1 MVPGGGDTGALVTAL
16 RNEQGLSGLA
26 PETGQVSGHADP
38 GFADPQPV
46 PAAAPDWLRAA
57 IGASGDILYKWDI
70 LSDRLNWAGEIEE
83 VLGEGEHAI
92 ASGHGFNNR
101 IHPED
106 LPRRLKA
113 LSDHFSQGDNYDCEY
128 RVRNG
133 QGLVIWV
140 HDRGRVEIDANGM
153 PVAMSGAMRI
163 ITQRKQ
169 NEARLERIANYD
181 ELTGHFNR
189 ARLRDELEQ
198 ALSFSRRF
206 KVESA
211 FLVIG
216 VDKLAMVNN
225 PYGYEIGDA
234 VLVAIGQR
242 LDRTLR
248 ASDVIGRLGGDRF
261 GVLVSNCPEDCVVN
275 CMDRIIEAMRDQ
287 AIEING
293 QSIPITVSVGC
304 VLFPGLVNTAYEVM
318 TKAES
323 ALTYAKK
330 AGRCCYNVYRPS
342 EQQTLLH
349 RRAMDV
355 GTQVQ
360 QAMREQ
366 RLIFTY
372 QPIIHARTMTV
383 SKYECL
389 LRMRDPKGEI
399 LPAGA
404 FIPVVEQLGMT
415 RLLDRY
421 VLDMTVAELRKD
433 LAAVLSL
440 NISGLT
446 ATDQSWLRA
455 LIAAVK
461 STPHIASRLIVEI
474 TETAAL
480 HDIEESARFVN
491 VVRDVGCRVAIDD
504 FGAGFTSFR
513 HLKALTVDLVKID
526 GSFVRNLA
534 NNVDQQL
541 FIRNLM
547 GLAGTFGLET
557 VAEFVENEADAQ
569 VLIAAGVH
577 YLQGYHYGRPQF
589 DRPWAIG
596 QRILSA

>member
-1 MVPGGGDTGALVTAL
+1 M
-16 RNEQGLSGLA
+16 
-26 PETGQVSGHADP
+26 
-38 GFADPQPV
+38 
-46 PAAAPDWLRAA
+46 
-57 IGASGDILYKWDI
+57 
-70 LSDRLNWAGEIEE
+70 
-83 VLGEGEHAI
+83 
-92 ASGHGFNNR
+92 
-101 IHPED
+101 
-106 LPRRLKA
+106 
-113 LSDHFSQGDNYDCEY
+113 
-128 RVRNG
+128 
-133 QGLVIWV
+133 
-140 HDRGRVEIDANGM
+140 
-153 PVAMSGAMRI
+153 
-163 ITQRKQ
+163 
-169 NEARLERIANYD
+169 
-181 ELTGHFNR
+181 
-189 ARLRDELEQ
+189 
-198 ALSFSRRF
+198 
-206 KVESA
+206 
-211 FLVIG
+211 
-216 VDKLAMVNN
+216 
-225 PYGYEIGDA
+225 
-234 VLVAIGQR
+234 
-242 LDRTLR
+242 
-248 ASDVIGRLGGDRF
+248 
-261 GVLVSNCPEDCVVN
+261 
-275 CMDRIIEAMRDQ
+275 
-287 AIEING
+287 
-293 QSIPITVSVGC
+293 
-304 VLFPGLVNTAYEVM
+304 FPGLVNTAYEVM

-349 RRAMDV
+349 RRAMDI

-372 QPIIHARTMTV
+372 QPIIHAQSMTV

-389 LRMRDPKGEI
+389 LRMKDPKGEI

-421 VLDMTVAELRKD
+421 VLDMTVEELRKD
-433 LAAVLSL
+433 PAAVLSL

-461 STPHIASRLIVEI
+461 STPNIAPRLIVEI

-491 VVRDVGCRVAIDD
+491 VVRDAGCRVAIDD

-569 VLIAAGVH
+569 VLINAGVH

-589 DRPWAIG
+589 DRPWAVG

>member
-1 MVPGGGDTGALVTAL
+1 MTAL
-16 RNEQGLSGLA
+16 RNEQGVDPLS
-26 PETGQVSGHADP
+26 PEPITES
-38 GFADPQPV
+38 
-46 PAAAPDWLRAA
+46 AAGDVDWVRAA
-57 IGASGDILYKWDI
+57 IGASGDILYRWDI
-70 LSDRLNWAGEIEE
+70 LSDRLSWAGEVED
-83 VLGEGEHAI
+83 VLGEGEQAI

-113 LSDHFSQGDNYDCEY
+113 LSDHFSQGDTYDCEY
-128 RVRNG
+128 RIRNA
-133 QGLVIWV
+133 QGVVIWV
-140 HDRGRVEIDANGM
+140 HDRGRVEIDGNGM
-153 PVAMSGAMRI
+153 PRAMAGAMRI

-189 ARLRDELEQ
+189 ARLRDEVEH

-206 KVESA
+206 RVEGG
-211 FLVIG
+211 FLVLG

-225 PYGYEIGDA
+225 AYGYEIGDA

-242 LDRTLR
+242 LDRVLR

-261 GVLVSNCPEDCVVN
+261 GVLLTNCPEDCIST
-275 CMDRIIEAMRDQ
+275 CMERIIDVMRDQ

-293 QSIPITVSVGC
+293 QSIPITVSIGC

-323 ALTYAKK
+323 ALAYAKK
-330 AGRCCYNVYRPS
+330 AGRCCANVYRPS

-349 RRAMDV
+349 RRALDM

-372 QPIIHARTMTV
+372 QPIVAAQTLTV

-389 LRMRDPKGEI
+389 LRMKDARGEI
-399 LPAGA
+399 VPAGA

-415 RLLDRY
+415 RLMDRY
-421 VLDMTVAELRKD
+421 VLDMTVEELRRD
-433 LAAVLSL
+433 PQTVLSL

-461 STPHIASRLIVEI
+461 STPAIAERLIVEI

-534 NNVDQQL
+534 NNADQQL

-557 VAEFVENEADAQ
+557 VAEFVENEADAK
-569 VLIAAGVH
+569 VLIDAGVH
-577 YLQGYHYGRPQF
+577 YLQGYYYGRPQF
-589 DRPWAIG
+589 ERPWAIG
-596 QRILSA
+596 AKIQPA

>member
-1 MVPGGGDTGALVTAL
+1 MTAL
-16 RNEQGLSGLA
+16 RSEQDMNPLS
-26 PETGQVSGHADP
+26 PESIPESKTAGNAV
-38 GFADPQPV
+38 
-46 PAAAPDWLRAA
+46 DWVRAA
-57 IGASGDILYKWDI
+57 IGASGDILYRWDI
-70 LSDRLNWAGEIEE
+70 LSDHLTWAGEIEE
-83 VLGEGEHAI
+83 VLGEGEQAI

-113 LSDHFSQGDNYDCEY
+113 LSDHFSQGDTYDCEY
-128 RVRNG
+128 RIRNA
-133 QGLVIWV
+133 QGVVIWV
-140 HDRGRVEIDANGM
+140 HDRGRVELDANGM
-153 PVAMSGAMRI
+153 PRAMSGVMRI

-189 ARLRDELEQ
+189 ARLRDELDH

-206 KVESA
+206 RLEGA

-225 PYGYEIGDA
+225 AYGYEVGDA

-242 LDRTLR
+242 LDRALR
-248 ASDVIGRLGGDRF
+248 ASDIIGRLGGDRF
-261 GVLVSNCPEDCVVN
+261 GVLLTNCPEQSVAN
-275 CMDRIIEAMRDQ
+275 CMDRIIEGMRTC
-287 AIEING
+287 AIEIDG
-293 QSIPITVSVGC
+293 QSIPITISIGC

-323 ALTYAKK
+323 ALAYAKK
-330 AGRCCYNVYRPS
+330 AGRCCANIYRPS

-349 RRAMDV
+349 RRTLDI

-360 QAMREQ
+360 QAMREH

-372 QPIIHARTMTV
+372 QPIVAAQTLTV

-389 LRMRDPKGEI
+389 LRMKDINGDI

-415 RLLDRY
+415 RLMDRY
-421 VLDMTVAELRKD
+421 VLDMTVEELRRD
-433 LAAVLSL
+433 QQAVLSL

-461 STPHIASRLIVEI
+461 SSPSIAERLIVEI

-534 NNVDQQL
+534 NNADQQL

-557 VAEFVENEADAQ
+557 VAEFVENEADAR
-569 VLIAAGVH
+569 VLIDAGVH
-577 YLQGYHYGRPQF
+577 YLQGYYYGRPQF
-589 DRPWAIG
+589 ERPWATGAKI
-596 QRILSA
+596 QPR

>member
-1 MVPGGGDTGALVTAL
+1 LSPDSSLDAMTADSDTPRA
-16 RNEQGLSGLA
+16 A
-26 PETGQVSGHADP
+26 PE
-38 GFADPQPV
+38 
-46 PAAAPDWLRAA
+46 WLQQA
-57 IGASGDILYKWDI
+57 IRGSGDILYRWDI
-70 LSDRLNWAGEIEE
+70 LSDRLNWAGDVEE
-83 VLGEGEHAI
+83 VLGEAEQAI

-113 LSDHFSQGDNYDCEY
+113 LSDHFSQGDIYDCEY
-128 RVRNG
+128 RVRNA
-133 QGLVIWV
+133 QGIVIWV
-140 HDRGRVEIDANGM
+140 HDRGRVELDANGM
-153 PVAMSGAMRI
+153 PRAMSGTMRI

-189 ARLRDELEQ
+189 ARLRDELDH
-198 ALSFSRRF
+198 ALSAARRF
-206 KVESA
+206 GVAGA

-225 PYGYEIGDA
+225 AYGYEIGDA

-242 LDRTLR
+242 FDRVLR
-248 ASDVIGRLGGDRF
+248 ASDIIGRLGGDRF
-261 GVLVSNCPEDCVVN
+261 GVLLGNCPEECVTH
-275 CMDRIIEAMRDQ
+275 CMERIIETMRDQ
-287 AIEING
+287 AIEIDG
-293 QSIPITVSVGC
+293 QSIPVTVSIGC

-323 ALTYAKK
+323 ALAYAKK
-330 AGRCCYNVYRPS
+330 AGRCCANVYRPS
-342 EQQTLLH
+342 EQQTLLY
-349 RRAMDV
+349 RRTLDI

-360 QAMREQ
+360 QAMREE
-366 RLIFTY
+366 RLVFTY
-372 QPIIHARTMTV
+372 QPIVAAQTLTV

-389 LRMRDPKGEI
+389 LRMRDEAGKI

-415 RLLDRY
+415 RLMDRY
-421 VLDMTVAELRKD
+421 VLDMTVSELRRD
-433 LAAVLSL
+433 PAAVLSL

-461 STPHIASRLIVEI
+461 STPSIAERLIVEI

-534 NNVDQQL
+534 NNADQQL

-557 VAEFVENEADAQ
+557 VAEFVENDADAS
-569 VLIAAGVH
+569 VLINAGVH
-577 YLQGYHYGRPQF
+577 YLQGYYYGRPQF
-589 DRPWAIG
+589 DRPWPIG
-596 QRILSA
+596 AKIQPAG

>member
-1 MVPGGGDTGALVTAL
+1 MTAL
-16 RNEQGLSGLA
+16 RSEQGLTFLA
-26 PETGQVSGHADP
+26 PETAQTLPHLDSVEGAN
-38 GFADPQPV
+38 
-46 PAAAPDWLRAA
+46 PDWLRYA
-57 IGASGDILYKWDI
+57 ISASGDIFYKWDI
-70 LSDRLNWAGEIEE
+70 LSDRLSWAGEIED
-83 VLGEGEHAI
+83 VLGDGENAV

-106 LPRRLKA
+106 LPRRLKT

-133 QGLVIWV
+133 LGVVIWV
-140 HDRGRVEIDANGM
+140 HDRGRVEIDASGM
-153 PVAMSGAMRI
+153 PVAMAGVMRI

-169 NEARLERIANYD
+169 SEARLERIANYD

-189 ARLRDELEQ
+189 SRLRDELEH
-198 ALSFSRRF
+198 ALSSSRRF
-206 KVESA
+206 RIDGA

-225 PYGYEIGDA
+225 AYGYEIGDA
-234 VLVAIGQR
+234 ILVAIGQR

-248 ASDVIGRLGGDRF
+248 TSDVIGRLGGDRF
-261 GVLVSNCPEDCVVN
+261 GVLLTNCPEECVVN
-275 CMDRIIEAMRDQ
+275 CMDRIIQSMREQ
-287 AIEING
+287 AIEIDN
-293 QSIPITVSVGC
+293 QTIPITVSVGC

-323 ALTYAKK
+323 ALIYAKK
-330 AGRCCYNVYRPS
+330 AGRCCYNIYRPS

-349 RRAMDV
+349 RRAMDI

-360 QAMREQ
+360 QAMRDQ

-372 QPIIHARTMTV
+372 QPIIHAQSMTV

-389 LRMRDPKGEI
+389 LRMKDQRGEI

-421 VLDMTVAELRKD
+421 VLDMTVEELRRD
-433 LAAVLSL
+433 PTAVLSL

-461 STPHIASRLIVEI
+461 STPAIASRLIVEI

-557 VAEFVENEADAQ
+557 VAEFVENDADAQ
-569 VLIAAGVH
+569 VLITAGVH

-589 DRPWAIG
+589 ERPWTVG
-596 QRILSA
+596 QRILSI

>member
-16 RNEQGLSGLA
+16 RNEHGVDPLS
-26 PETGQVSGHADP
+26 PESFLEGDALPHSDAASADW
-38 GFADPQPV
+38 V
-46 PAAAPDWLRAA
+46 RAA
-57 IGASGDILYKWDI
+57 IGASGDILYRWDI
-70 LSDRLNWAGEIEE
+70 LSDRLAWAGEIEE
-83 VLGEGEHAI
+83 VLGEGEQAI

-128 RVRNG
+128 RVRNA
-133 QGLVIWV
+133 QGVVIWV
-140 HDRGRVEIDANGM
+140 HDRGRVQMDENGM
-153 PVAMSGAMRI
+153 PRAMSGAMRI

-189 ARLRDELEQ
+189 ARLRDELDH
-198 ALSFSRRF
+198 ALSFARRF
-206 KVESA
+206 RLEGA

-225 PYGYEIGDA
+225 AFGYEIGDA

-242 LDRTLR
+242 LDRALR
-248 ASDVIGRLGGDRF
+248 SSDIIGRLGGDRF
-261 GVLVSNCPEDCVVN
+261 GVLLTNCPEDCVST
-275 CMDRIIEAMRDQ
+275 CMERIIDTMRGQ

-293 QSIPITVSVGC
+293 QSIPITVSIGC

-323 ALTYAKK
+323 ALAYAKK
-330 AGRCCYNVYRPS
+330 AGRCCANVYRPS

-349 RRAMDV
+349 RRTLDI
-355 GTQVQ
+355 GNQVQ
-360 QAMREQ
+360 QAMREH

-372 QPIIHARTMTV
+372 QPIVAAQTLTV

-389 LRMRDPKGEI
+389 LRLKEPNGDI

-415 RLLDRY
+415 RLMDRY
-421 VLDMTVAELRKD
+421 VLDMTVEELRRD
-433 LAAVLSL
+433 PLAVLSL

-461 STPHIASRLIVEI
+461 STPNIAERLIVEI

-534 NNVDQQL
+534 NNADQQL

-557 VAEFVENEADAQ
+557 VAEFVENEADAK
-569 VLIAAGVH
+569 VLIDAGVH
-577 YLQGYHYGRPQF
+577 YLQGYYYGRPQF

-596 QRILSA
+596 AKILPAS

>member
-1 MVPGGGDTGALVTAL
+1 MTAL
-16 RNEQGLSGLA
+16 RNEHGVDPLSPDSLLGGDALA
-26 PETGQVSGHADP
+26 RSDAATADW
-38 GFADPQPV
+38 V
-46 PAAAPDWLRAA
+46 RAA
-57 IGASGDILYKWDI
+57 IGASGDILYRWDI
-70 LSDRLNWAGEIEE
+70 LSDRLAWAGEIEE
-83 VLGEGEHAI
+83 VLGEGEQAI

-113 LSDHFSQGDNYDCEY
+113 LSDHFSQGDTYDCEY

-133 QGLVIWV
+133 QGVVIWV
-140 HDRGRVEIDANGM
+140 HDRGRVQMDDNGM
-153 PVAMSGAMRI
+153 PRAMSGAMRV

-189 ARLRDELEQ
+189 ARLRDELDH
-198 ALSFSRRF
+198 ALSFARRF
-206 KVESA
+206 RVAGA

-225 PYGYEIGDA
+225 AFGYEIGDA

-242 LDRTLR
+242 LDRALR
-248 ASDVIGRLGGDRF
+248 SSDLIGRLGGDRF
-261 GVLVSNCPEDCVVN
+261 GVLLTNCPEDSVTA
-275 CMDRIIEAMRDQ
+275 CMERIIEAMRGH

-293 QSIPITVSVGC
+293 QSIPITVSIGC

-323 ALTYAKK
+323 ALAYAKK
-330 AGRCCYNVYRPS
+330 AGRCCANVYRPS

-349 RRAMDV
+349 RRTLDI
-355 GTQVQ
+355 GNQVQ
-360 QAMREQ
+360 QAMREH

-372 QPIIHARTMTV
+372 QPIVAAQTLTV

-389 LRMRDPKGEI
+389 LRLKEPNGDI

-415 RLLDRY
+415 RLMDRY
-421 VLDMTVAELRKD
+421 VLDMTVEELRRD
-433 LAAVLSL
+433 PQSVLSL

-461 STPHIASRLIVEI
+461 STPSIAERLIVEI

-534 NNVDQQL
+534 NNADQQL

-557 VAEFVENEADAQ
+557 VAEFVENQADAK
-569 VLIAAGVH
+569 VLIDAGVH
-577 YLQGYHYGRPQF
+577 YLQGYYYGRPQF
-589 DRPWAIG
+589 ERPWAIG
-596 QRILSA
+596 EKILPAK

>member
-1 MVPGGGDTGALVTAL
+1 MTAL
-16 RNEQGLSGLA
+16 RSEQSTNPLSPDSI
-26 PETGQVSGHADP
+26 PESN
-38 GFADPQPV
+38 
-46 PAAAPDWLRAA
+46 AAGNGTDWVRAA
-57 IGASGDILYKWDI
+57 IGASGDILYRWDI
-70 LSDRLNWAGEIEE
+70 LSDHLTWAGEIEE
-83 VLGEGEHAI
+83 VLGEGEQAI

-113 LSDHFSQGDNYDCEY
+113 LSDHFSQGDTYDCEY
-128 RVRNG
+128 RIRNA
-133 QGLVIWV
+133 QGVVIWV
-140 HDRGRVEIDANGM
+140 HDRGRVDLDANGM
-153 PVAMSGAMRI
+153 PRAMSGVMRV

-189 ARLRDELEQ
+189 ARLRDELDH

-206 KVESA
+206 RLEGA

-225 PYGYEIGDA
+225 AFGYEVGDA

-242 LDRTLR
+242 LDRALR
-248 ASDVIGRLGGDRF
+248 ASDIIGRLGGDRF
-261 GVLVSNCPEDCVVN
+261 GVLLTNCPEQSVTN
-275 CMDRIIEAMRDQ
+275 CMDRIIEGMRNQ
-287 AIEING
+287 AIEIDG
-293 QSIPITVSVGC
+293 QSIPITVSIGC

-323 ALTYAKK
+323 ALAYAKK
-330 AGRCCYNVYRPS
+330 AGRCCANVYRPS

-349 RRAMDV
+349 RRTLDI

-372 QPIIHARTMTV
+372 QPIVAAQTLTV

-389 LRMRDPKGEI
+389 LRMKDTNGDI

-421 VLDMTVAELRKD
+421 VLDMTVEELRRD
-433 LAAVLSL
+433 QQAVLSL

-461 STPHIASRLIVEI
+461 SSPSIAERLIVEI

-534 NNVDQQL
+534 NNTDQQL

-569 VLIAAGVH
+569 VLIDAGVH
-577 YLQGYHYGRPQF
+577 YLQGYYYGRPQF
-589 DRPWAIG
+589 ERPWQTGAKI
-596 QRILSA
+596 QPR

>member
-1 MVPGGGDTGALVTAL
+1 MTAL
-16 RNEQGLSGLA
+16 RNEQSANPLS
-26 PETGQVSGHADP
+26 PEPIDESGA
-38 GFADPQPV
+38 G
-46 PAAAPDWLRAA
+46 AAEWLRAA
-57 IGASGDILYKWDI
+57 IGASGDILYRWDI
-70 LSDRLNWAGEIEE
+70 LSDRLSWAGEVEE
-83 VLGEGEHAI
+83 VLGEGEQAI

-113 LSDHFSQGDNYDCEY
+113 LSDHFSQGDTYDCEY
-128 RVRNG
+128 RIRNA
-133 QGLVIWV
+133 QGVVIWV
-140 HDRGRVEIDANGM
+140 HDRGRVEIDGNGM
-153 PVAMSGAMRI
+153 PRAMSGAMRI

-189 ARLRDELEQ
+189 ARLRDELDH

-206 KVESA
+206 RVEGG

-225 PYGYEIGDA
+225 AYGYEIGDA

-242 LDRTLR
+242 LDRVLR

-261 GVLVSNCPEDCVVN
+261 GVLLTNCPEENVST
-275 CMDRIIEAMRDQ
+275 CMERIIDVMRSH

-293 QSIPITVSVGC
+293 QTIPITVSIGC

-323 ALTYAKK
+323 ALAYAKK
-330 AGRCCYNVYRPS
+330 AGRCCANVYRPS

-349 RRAMDV
+349 RRALDI

-372 QPIIHARTMTV
+372 QPIVAAQTLTV

-389 LRMRDPKGEI
+389 LRMKDSNGEI

-415 RLLDRY
+415 RLMDRY
-421 VLDMTVAELRKD
+421 VLDMTVEELRRD
-433 LAAVLSL
+433 PQAVLSL

-461 STPHIASRLIVEI
+461 STPAIAERLIVEI

-534 NNVDQQL
+534 NNPDQQL

-557 VAEFVENEADAQ
+557 VAEFVENEADAK
-569 VLIAAGVH
+569 VLIDCGVH
-577 YLQGYHYGRPQF
+577 YLQGYYYGRPQF
-589 DRPWAIG
+589 DRPWAVGAKI
-596 QRILSA
+596 QPAQ

>member
-1 MVPGGGDTGALVTAL
+1 MVPGGGDTGVLVTAL
-16 RNEQGLSGLA
+16 RNEQNANPLS
-26 PETGQVSGHADP
+26 PEPIHESESS
-38 GFADPQPV
+38 
-46 PAAAPDWLRAA
+46 AAVWLRAA
-57 IGASGDILYKWDI
+57 IGASGDILYRWDI
-70 LSDRLNWAGEIEE
+70 LSDRLSWAGEVEE
-83 VLGEGEHAI
+83 VLGEGEQAI

-113 LSDHFSQGDNYDCEY
+113 LSDHFSQGDTYDCEY
-128 RVRNG
+128 RVRNA
-133 QGLVIWV
+133 QGVVIWV
-140 HDRGRVEIDANGM
+140 HDRGRVEIDGNGM
-153 PVAMSGAMRI
+153 PRAMSGAMRI

-189 ARLRDELEQ
+189 ARLRDELDH

-206 KVESA
+206 RVEGA

-225 PYGYEIGDA
+225 AYGYEIGDA

-261 GVLVSNCPEDCVVN
+261 GVLLTNCPEENTAV
-275 CMDRIIEAMRDQ
+275 CMDRIIDVMRSH

-293 QSIPITVSVGC
+293 QTIPITVSIGC

-323 ALTYAKK
+323 ALAYAKK
-330 AGRCCYNVYRPS
+330 AGRCCANIYRPS

-349 RRAMDV
+349 RRALDI

-372 QPIIHARTMTV
+372 QPIVAAQTLTV

-389 LRMRDPKGEI
+389 LRMKDANGEI

-415 RLLDRY
+415 RLMDRY
-421 VLDMTVAELRKD
+421 VLDMTVEELRRD
-433 LAAVLSL
+433 PSTVLSL

-461 STPHIASRLIVEI
+461 STPHIAERLIVEI

-534 NNVDQQL
+534 NNADQQL

-557 VAEFVENEADAQ
+557 VAEFVENEADAK
-569 VLIAAGVH
+569 VLIDSGVH
-577 YLQGYHYGRPQF
+577 YLQGYYYGRPQF
-589 DRPWAIG
+589 DRPWAVGAKIKP
-596 QRILSA
+596 AA

>member
-1 MVPGGGDTGALVTAL
+1 MTAL
-16 RNEQGLSGLA
+16 RNEQNANPLS
-26 PETGQVSGHADP
+26 PEPIDESGA
-38 GFADPQPV
+38 G
-46 PAAAPDWLRAA
+46 AAEWLRAA
-57 IGASGDILYKWDI
+57 IGASGDILYRWDI
-70 LSDRLNWAGEIEE
+70 LSDRLSWAGEVEE
-83 VLGEGEHAI
+83 VLGEGEQAI

-113 LSDHFSQGDNYDCEY
+113 LSDHFSQGDTYDCEY
-128 RVRNG
+128 RIRNA
-133 QGLVIWV
+133 QGVVIWV
-140 HDRGRVEIDANGM
+140 HDRGRVEIDSNGM
-153 PVAMSGAMRI
+153 PRAMSGAMRI

-189 ARLRDELEQ
+189 ARLRDELDH

-206 KVESA
+206 RVEGG

-225 PYGYEIGDA
+225 AYGYEIGDA

-242 LDRTLR
+242 LDRVLR

-261 GVLVSNCPEDCVVN
+261 GVLLTNCPEENVST
-275 CMDRIIEAMRDQ
+275 CMERIIDVMRSH

-293 QSIPITVSVGC
+293 QTIPITVSIGC

-323 ALTYAKK
+323 ALAYAKK
-330 AGRCCYNVYRPS
+330 AGRCCANVYRPS

-349 RRAMDV
+349 RRALDI

-372 QPIIHARTMTV
+372 QPIVAAQTLTV

-389 LRMRDPKGEI
+389 LRMKDANGEI

-415 RLLDRY
+415 RLMDRY
-421 VLDMTVAELRKD
+421 VLDMTVEELRRD
-433 LAAVLSL
+433 PQTVLSL

-461 STPHIASRLIVEI
+461 STPAIAERLIVEI

-534 NNVDQQL
+534 NNADQQL

-547 GLAGTFGLET
+547 GLSGTFGLET
-557 VAEFVENEADAQ
+557 VAEFVENEADAK
-569 VLIAAGVH
+569 VLIDSGVH
-577 YLQGYHYGRPQF
+577 YLQGYYYGRPQF
-589 DRPWAIG
+589 DRPWAVG
-596 QRILSA
+596 AKILPAQ

>member
-16 RNEQGLSGLA
+16 RNEQGVNPLSPDPI
-26 PETGQVSGHADP
+26 PESGS
-38 GFADPQPV
+38 GGV
-46 PAAAPDWLRAA
+46 DWVRAA
-57 IGASGDILYKWDI
+57 IGASGDILYRWDI
-70 LSDRLNWAGEIEE
+70 LSDRLTWAGEVED
-83 VLGEGEHAI
+83 VLGEGEQAI

-113 LSDHFSQGDNYDCEY
+113 LSDHFSQGDTYDCEY
-128 RVRNG
+128 RIRNA
-133 QGLVIWV
+133 QGVVIWV
-140 HDRGRVEIDANGM
+140 HDRGRVEIDGNGM
-153 PVAMSGAMRI
+153 PRAMAGAMRI

-189 ARLRDELEQ
+189 TRLRDEVEH

-206 KVESA
+206 RVEGG

-225 PYGYEIGDA
+225 AYGYEIGDA

-242 LDRTLR
+242 LDRVLR

-261 GVLVSNCPEDCVVN
+261 GVLLTNCPEDHVSA
-275 CMDRIIEAMRDQ
+275 CMDRIIDVMRSQ

-293 QSIPITVSVGC
+293 QSIPVTVSIGC

-323 ALTYAKK
+323 ALAYAKK
-330 AGRCCYNVYRPS
+330 AGRCCANVYRPS

-349 RRAMDV
+349 RRALDM
-355 GTQVQ
+355 GNQVQ
-360 QAMREQ
+360 QAMREK

-372 QPIIHARTMTV
+372 QPIVAAQTLTV

-389 LRMRDPKGEI
+389 IRMKDAKGDI
-399 LPAGA
+399 VPAGA

-415 RLLDRY
+415 RLMDRY
-421 VLDMTVAELRKD
+421 VLDMTVEELRSD
-433 LAAVLSL
+433 PETVLSL

-461 STPHIASRLIVEI
+461 STPAIAERLIVEI

-534 NNVDQQL
+534 NNADQQL

-557 VAEFVENEADAQ
+557 VAEFVENEADAK
-569 VLIAAGVH
+569 VLIDAGVH
-577 YLQGYHYGRPQF
+577 YLQGYFYGRPQF
-589 DRPWAIG
+589 ERPWAIG
-596 QRILSA
+596 AKILPAS

>member
-1 MVPGGGDTGALVTAL
+1 MVPSDGDRGALVTAL
-16 RNEQGLSGLA
+16 RNEQGLTSLA
-26 PETGQVSGHADP
+26 PETAQDP
-38 GFADPQPV
+38 AYAE
-46 PAAAPDWLRAA
+46 PAHGGAATPTADWLRTA
-57 IGASGDILYKWDI
+57 ISASGDILYKWDI
-70 LSDRLNWAGEIEE
+70 LSDRLSWAGEVEE
-83 VLGEGEHAI
+83 VLGEGENAI

-113 LSDHFSQGDNYDCEY
+113 LSDHFSQGDSYDCEY

-133 QGLVIWV
+133 QGVVIWV
-140 HDRGRVEIDANGM
+140 HDRGRVEIDSNGM
-153 PVAMSGAMRI
+153 PVAMSGVMRI

-189 ARLRDELEQ
+189 ARLRDELEH

-206 KVESA
+206 KVDGA

-225 PYGYEIGDA
+225 AYGYEIGDA

-242 LDRTLR
+242 LDRMLR

-261 GVLVSNCPEDCVVN
+261 GVLLTNCPDDCIIS
-275 CMDRIIEAMRDQ
+275 CMDRIIQTMREQ
-287 AIEING
+287 AIEIDG
-293 QSIPITVSVGC
+293 QSIPITVSIGC
-304 VLFPGLVNTAYEVM
+304 VMFPGLVNTAYEVM

-349 RRAMDV
+349 RRAMDI

-372 QPIIHARTMTV
+372 QPIIHAQSMTV

-389 LRMRDPKGEI
+389 LRMKDPKGEI

-421 VLDMTVAELRKD
+421 VLDMTVEELRKD
-433 LAAVLSL
+433 PAAVLSL

-461 STPHIASRLIVEI
+461 STPNIAPRLIVEI

-491 VVRDVGCRVAIDD
+491 VVRDAGCRVAIDD

-569 VLIAAGVH
+569 VLINAGVH

-589 DRPWAIG
+589 DRPWAVG

>member
-1 MVPGGGDTGALVTAL
+1 VLVTAL
-16 RNEQGLSGLA
+16 RNEQSANPLS
-26 PETGQVSGHADP
+26 PEPIDESGA
-38 GFADPQPV
+38 G
-46 PAAAPDWLRAA
+46 AAEWLRAA
-57 IGASGDILYKWDI
+57 IGASGDILYRWDI
-70 LSDRLNWAGEIEE
+70 LSDRLSWAGEVEE
-83 VLGEGEHAI
+83 VLGEGEQAI

-113 LSDHFSQGDNYDCEY
+113 LSDHFSQGDTYDCEY
-128 RVRNG
+128 RIRNA
-133 QGLVIWV
+133 QGVVIWV
-140 HDRGRVEIDANGM
+140 HDRGRVEIDSNGM
-153 PVAMSGAMRI
+153 PRAMSGAMRI

-189 ARLRDELEQ
+189 ARLRDELDH

-206 KVESA
+206 RVEGG

-225 PYGYEIGDA
+225 AYGYEIGDA

-242 LDRTLR
+242 LDRVLR

-261 GVLVSNCPEDCVVN
+261 GVLLTNCPEENVST
-275 CMDRIIEAMRDQ
+275 CMERIIDVMRSH

-293 QSIPITVSVGC
+293 QTIPITVSIGC

-323 ALTYAKK
+323 ALAYAKK
-330 AGRCCYNVYRPS
+330 AGRCCANVYRPS

-349 RRAMDV
+349 RRALDI

-372 QPIIHARTMTV
+372 QPIVAAQTLTV

-389 LRMRDPKGEI
+389 LRMKDANGEI

-415 RLLDRY
+415 RLMDRY
-421 VLDMTVAELRKD
+421 VLDMTVEELRRD
-433 LAAVLSL
+433 PQTVLSL

-461 STPHIASRLIVEI
+461 STPAIAERLIVEI

-534 NNVDQQL
+534 NNADQQL

-557 VAEFVENEADAQ
+557 VAEFVENEADAK
-569 VLIAAGVH
+569 VLIDSGVH
-577 YLQGYHYGRPQF
+577 YLQGYYYGRPQF
-589 DRPWAIG
+589 DRPWAVG
-596 QRILSA
+596 AKILPAQ

>member
-1 MVPGGGDTGALVTAL
+1 MTAL
-16 RNEQGLSGLA
+16 RSEQSTNPLSPDSI
-26 PETGQVSGHADP
+26 PESN
-38 GFADPQPV
+38 
-46 PAAAPDWLRAA
+46 AAGNGTDWVRTA
-57 IGASGDILYKWDI
+57 IGASGDILYRWDI
-70 LSDRLNWAGEIEE
+70 LSDHLTWAGEIEE
-83 VLGEGEHAI
+83 VLGEGEQAI

-113 LSDHFSQGDNYDCEY
+113 LSDHFSQGDTYDCEY
-128 RVRNG
+128 RIRNA
-133 QGLVIWV
+133 QGVVIWV
-140 HDRGRVEIDANGM
+140 HDRGRVDLDANGM
-153 PVAMSGAMRI
+153 PRAMSGVMRI

-189 ARLRDELEQ
+189 ARLRDELDH

-206 KVESA
+206 RLEGA

-225 PYGYEIGDA
+225 AFGYEVGDA

-242 LDRTLR
+242 LDRALR
-248 ASDVIGRLGGDRF
+248 ASDIIGRLGGDRF
-261 GVLVSNCPEDCVVN
+261 GVLLTNCPEQSVTN
-275 CMDRIIEAMRDQ
+275 CMDRIIEGMRNQ
-287 AIEING
+287 AIEIDG
-293 QSIPITVSVGC
+293 QSIPITVSIGC

-323 ALTYAKK
+323 ALAYAKK
-330 AGRCCYNVYRPS
+330 AGRCCANVYRPS

-349 RRAMDV
+349 RRTLDI

-372 QPIIHARTMTV
+372 QPIVAAQTLTV

-389 LRMRDPKGEI
+389 LRMKDTNGDI

-415 RLLDRY
+415 RLMDRY
-421 VLDMTVAELRKD
+421 VLDMTVEELRRD
-433 LAAVLSL
+433 QQAVLSL

-461 STPHIASRLIVEI
+461 STPSIAERLIVEI

-534 NNVDQQL
+534 NNTDQQL

-569 VLIAAGVH
+569 VLIDAGVH
-577 YLQGYHYGRPQF
+577 YLQGYYYGRPQF
-589 DRPWAIG
+589 ERPWQTGAKI
-596 QRILSA
+596 QPR

>member
-16 RNEQGLSGLA
+16 RNEQGVNPLSPDPI
-26 PETGQVSGHADP
+26 PESGS
-38 GFADPQPV
+38 GGV
-46 PAAAPDWLRAA
+46 DWVRAA
-57 IGASGDILYKWDI
+57 IGASGDILYRWDI
-70 LSDRLNWAGEIEE
+70 LSDRLTWAGEVED
-83 VLGEGEHAI
+83 VLGEGEQAI

-113 LSDHFSQGDNYDCEY
+113 LSDHFSQGDTYDCEY
-128 RVRNG
+128 RIRNA
-133 QGLVIWV
+133 QGVVIWV
-140 HDRGRVEIDANGM
+140 HDRGRVEIDGNGM
-153 PVAMSGAMRI
+153 PRAMAGAMRI

-189 ARLRDELEQ
+189 TRLRDEVEH

-206 KVESA
+206 RVEGG

-225 PYGYEIGDA
+225 AYGYEIGDA

-242 LDRTLR
+242 LDRVLR

-261 GVLVSNCPEDCVVN
+261 GVLLTNCPEDHVSA
-275 CMDRIIEAMRDQ
+275 CMDRIIDVMRSQ

-293 QSIPITVSVGC
+293 QSIPVTVSIGC

-323 ALTYAKK
+323 ALAYAKK
-330 AGRCCYNVYRPS
+330 AGRCCANVYRPS

-349 RRAMDV
+349 RRALDM
-355 GTQVQ
+355 GNQVQ
-360 QAMREQ
+360 QAMREK

-372 QPIIHARTMTV
+372 QPIVAAQTLTV

-389 LRMRDPKGEI
+389 IRMKDAKGDI
-399 LPAGA
+399 VPAGA

-415 RLLDRY
+415 RLMDRY
-421 VLDMTVAELRKD
+421 VLDMTVEELRRD
-433 LAAVLSL
+433 PETVLSL

-461 STPHIASRLIVEI
+461 STPAIAERLIVEI

-534 NNVDQQL
+534 NNADQQL

-557 VAEFVENEADAQ
+557 VAEFVENEADAK
-569 VLIAAGVH
+569 VLIDAGVH
-577 YLQGYHYGRPQF
+577 YLQGYFYGRPQF
-589 DRPWAIG
+589 ERPWAIG
-596 QRILSA
+596 AKILPAS

>member
-1 MVPGGGDTGALVTAL
+1 MTAL
-16 RNEQGLSGLA
+16 RSEHELTSMV
-26 PETGQVSGHADP
+26 PEAVQTLPLTDSNT
-38 GFADPQPV
+38 FTI
-46 PAAAPDWLRAA
+46 PDWIQSA
-57 IGASGDILYKWDI
+57 ISASGDILYKWDI
-70 LSDRLNWAGEIEE
+70 LSDHLSWAGQVEDL
-83 VLGEGEHAI
+83 LGEDQHTI
-92 ASGHGFNNR
+92 ASSHGFNNR

-113 LSDHFSQGDNYDCEY
+113 LSDHFSQGNNYDCEY

-133 QGLVIWV
+133 QGVVIWI
-140 HDRGRVEIDANGM
+140 HDRGQVEINDSGM
-153 PVAMSGAMRI
+153 PIAMSGAMRV

-189 ARLRDELEQ
+189 VRLQNELEQ

-206 KVESA
+206 KIDGA
-211 FLVIG
+211 FLVLG
-216 VDKLAMVNN
+216 VDKLAMINN
-225 PYGYEIGDA
+225 ACGYETGDS

-248 ASDVIGRLGGDRF
+248 ASDIIGRLGGDRF
-261 GVLVSNCPEDCVVN
+261 GILLTNCQEDSVVN
-275 CMDRIIEAMRDQ
+275 CMDRIIQSMREH
-287 AIEING
+287 AIEIEE
-293 QSIPITVSVGC
+293 QAIPITVSVGC
-304 VLFPGLVNTAYEVM
+304 VLFPGLVNTAYELM

-330 AGRCCYNVYRPS
+330 AGRGCYRIYRPS
-342 EQQTLLH
+342 EQQTILH
-349 RRAMDV
+349 RRAMDI

-366 RLIFTY
+366 RLLFTY
-372 QPIIHARTMTV
+372 QPIIHAQSMTV

-389 LRMRDPKGEI
+389 LRIKDPTGEI

-421 VLDMTVAELRKD
+421 VLDMTVNELRQDPKT
-433 LAAVLSL
+433 VLSL

-461 STPHIASRLIVEI
+461 STPNIASRLIVEI

-547 GLAGTFGLET
+547 GLASTFGLET
-557 VAEFVENEADAQ
+557 VAEFVENNADAQ
-569 VLIAAGVH
+569 VLIDSGVN
-577 YLQGYHYGRPQF
+577 YLQGYHYGRPKF
-589 DRPWAIG
+589 DRPWIIG
-596 QRILSA
+596 QSILSI

>member
-1 MVPGGGDTGALVTAL
+1 VLVTAL
-16 RNEQGLSGLA
+16 RNEQSANPLS
-26 PETGQVSGHADP
+26 PEPIDESGA
-38 GFADPQPV
+38 G
-46 PAAAPDWLRAA
+46 AAEWLRAA
-57 IGASGDILYKWDI
+57 IGASGDILYRWDI
-70 LSDRLNWAGEIEE
+70 LSDRLSWAGEVEE
-83 VLGEGEHAI
+83 VLGEGEQAI

-113 LSDHFSQGDNYDCEY
+113 LSDHFSQGDTYDCEY
-128 RVRNG
+128 RIRNA
-133 QGLVIWV
+133 QGVVIWV
-140 HDRGRVEIDANGM
+140 HDRGRVEIDGNGM
-153 PVAMSGAMRI
+153 PRAMSGAMRI

-189 ARLRDELEQ
+189 ARLRDELDH

-206 KVESA
+206 RVEGG

-225 PYGYEIGDA
+225 AYGYEIGDA

-242 LDRTLR
+242 LDRVLR

-261 GVLVSNCPEDCVVN
+261 GVLLTNCPEENVST
-275 CMDRIIEAMRDQ
+275 CMERIIDVMRSH

-293 QSIPITVSVGC
+293 QTIPITVSIGC

-323 ALTYAKK
+323 ALAYAKK
-330 AGRCCYNVYRPS
+330 AGRCCANVYRPS

-349 RRAMDV
+349 RRALDI

-372 QPIIHARTMTV
+372 QPIVAAQTLTV

-389 LRMRDPKGEI
+389 LRMKDANGEI

-415 RLLDRY
+415 RLMDRY
-421 VLDMTVAELRKD
+421 VLDMTVEELRRD
-433 LAAVLSL
+433 PQTVLSL

-461 STPHIASRLIVEI
+461 STPAIAERLIVEI

-534 NNVDQQL
+534 NNADQQL

-557 VAEFVENEADAQ
+557 VAEFVENEADAK
-569 VLIAAGVH
+569 VLIDSGVH
-577 YLQGYHYGRPQF
+577 YLQGYYYGRPQF
-589 DRPWAIG
+589 DRPWAVGAKI
-596 QRILSA
+596 QPAQ

>member
-1 MVPGGGDTGALVTAL
+1 MTAL
-16 RNEQGLSGLA
+16 RSEQSTNPLSPDSI
-26 PETGQVSGHADP
+26 PESN
-38 GFADPQPV
+38 
-46 PAAAPDWLRAA
+46 AAGNGTDWVRAA
-57 IGASGDILYKWDI
+57 IGASGDILYRWDI
-70 LSDRLNWAGEIEE
+70 LSDHLTWAGEIEE
-83 VLGEGEHAI
+83 VLGEGEQAI

-113 LSDHFSQGDNYDCEY
+113 LSDHFSQGDTYDCEY
-128 RVRNG
+128 RIRNA
-133 QGLVIWV
+133 QGVVIWV
-140 HDRGRVEIDANGM
+140 HDRGRVDLDANGM
-153 PVAMSGAMRI
+153 PRAMSGVMRV

-189 ARLRDELEQ
+189 ARLRDELDH

-206 KVESA
+206 RLEGA

-225 PYGYEIGDA
+225 AFGYEVGDA

-242 LDRTLR
+242 LDRALR
-248 ASDVIGRLGGDRF
+248 ASDIIGRLGGDRF
-261 GVLVSNCPEDCVVN
+261 GVLLTNCPEQSVTN
-275 CMDRIIEAMRDQ
+275 CMDRIIEGMRNQ
-287 AIEING
+287 AIEIDG
-293 QSIPITVSVGC
+293 QSIPITVSIGC

-323 ALTYAKK
+323 ALAYAKK
-330 AGRCCYNVYRPS
+330 AGRCCANVYRPS

-349 RRAMDV
+349 RRTLDI

-372 QPIIHARTMTV
+372 QPIVAAQTLTV

-389 LRMRDPKGEI
+389 LRMKDTNGDI

-421 VLDMTVAELRKD
+421 VLDMTVEELRRD
-433 LAAVLSL
+433 QQAVLSL

-461 STPHIASRLIVEI
+461 STPSIAERLIVEI

-534 NNVDQQL
+534 NNTDQQL

-569 VLIAAGVH
+569 VLIDAGVH
-577 YLQGYHYGRPQF
+577 YLQGYYYGRPQF
-589 DRPWAIG
+589 ERPWQTGAKI
-596 QRILSA
+596 QPR

>member
-1 MVPGGGDTGALVTAL
+1 MTAL
-16 RNEQGLSGLA
+16 RNEQG
-26 PETGQVSGHADP
+26 ADP
-38 GFADPQPV
+38 LSPDPITESGTGDV
-46 PAAAPDWLRAA
+46 DWVRAA
-57 IGASGDILYKWDI
+57 IGASGDILYRWDI
-70 LSDRLNWAGEIEE
+70 LSDRLSWAGEVED
-83 VLGEGEHAI
+83 VLGEGEQAI

-113 LSDHFSQGDNYDCEY
+113 LSDHFSQGDTYDCEY
-128 RVRNG
+128 RIRNA
-133 QGLVIWV
+133 QGVVIWV
-140 HDRGRVEIDANGM
+140 HDRGRVEIDGNGM
-153 PVAMSGAMRI
+153 PRAMAGAMRI

-189 ARLRDELEQ
+189 ARLRDEVEH

-206 KVESA
+206 RVEGG

-225 PYGYEIGDA
+225 AYGYEIGDA

-242 LDRTLR
+242 LDRVLR

-261 GVLVSNCPEDCVVN
+261 GVLLTNCPEDCVST
-275 CMDRIIEAMRDQ
+275 CMDRIIDVMRDQ

-293 QSIPITVSVGC
+293 QSIPITVSIGC

-323 ALTYAKK
+323 ALAYAKK
-330 AGRCCYNVYRPS
+330 AGRCCANIYRPS

-349 RRAMDV
+349 RRALDM
-355 GTQVQ
+355 GNQVQ

-372 QPIIHARTMTV
+372 QPIVAAQTLTV

-389 LRMRDPKGEI
+389 LRMKDARGEI
-399 LPAGA
+399 VPAGA

-415 RLLDRY
+415 RLMDRY
-421 VLDMTVAELRKD
+421 VLDMTVEELRRD
-433 LAAVLSL
+433 PQTVLSL

-461 STPHIASRLIVEI
+461 STPAIAERLIVEI

-534 NNVDQQL
+534 NNADQQL

-557 VAEFVENEADAQ
+557 VAEFVENEADAK
-569 VLIAAGVH
+569 VLIDAGVH
-577 YLQGYHYGRPQF
+577 YLQGYYYGRPQF
-589 DRPWAIG
+589 ERPWAIG
-596 QRILSA
+596 AKIQPV

>member
-1 MVPGGGDTGALVTAL
+1 MTAL
-16 RNEQGLSGLA
+16 RNEQGVDPLS
-26 PETGQVSGHADP
+26 PEPITES
-38 GFADPQPV
+38 
-46 PAAAPDWLRAA
+46 AAGDVDWVRAA
-57 IGASGDILYKWDI
+57 IGASGDILYRWDI
-70 LSDRLNWAGEIEE
+70 LSDRLSWAGEVED
-83 VLGEGEHAI
+83 VLGEGEQAI

-113 LSDHFSQGDNYDCEY
+113 LSDHFSQGDTYDCEY
-128 RVRNG
+128 RVRNA
-133 QGLVIWV
+133 QGVVIWV
-140 HDRGRVEIDANGM
+140 HDRGRVEIDGNGM
-153 PVAMSGAMRI
+153 PRAMAGAMRI

-189 ARLRDELEQ
+189 ARLRDEVEH

-206 KVESA
+206 RVEGG
-211 FLVIG
+211 FLVLG

-225 PYGYEIGDA
+225 AYGYEIGDA

-242 LDRTLR
+242 LDRVLR

-261 GVLVSNCPEDCVVN
+261 GVLLTNCPEDCVN
-275 CMDRIIEAMRDQ
+275 ACMERIIDVMRNQ

-293 QSIPITVSVGC
+293 QSIPITVSIGC

-323 ALTYAKK
+323 ALAYAKK
-330 AGRCCYNVYRPS
+330 AGRCCANVYRPS

-349 RRAMDV
+349 RRALDM

-372 QPIIHARTMTV
+372 QPIVAAQTLTV

-389 LRMRDPKGEI
+389 LRMKDARGEI
-399 LPAGA
+399 VPAGA

-415 RLLDRY
+415 RLMDRY
-421 VLDMTVAELRKD
+421 VLDMTVEELRRD
-433 LAAVLSL
+433 PNTVLSL

-461 STPHIASRLIVEI
+461 STPAIAERLIVEI

-534 NNVDQQL
+534 NNADQQL

-557 VAEFVENEADAQ
+557 VAEFVENEADAK
-569 VLIAAGVH
+569 VLIDAGVH
-577 YLQGYHYGRPQF
+577 YLQGYYYGRPQF

-596 QRILSA
+596 AKIQPA